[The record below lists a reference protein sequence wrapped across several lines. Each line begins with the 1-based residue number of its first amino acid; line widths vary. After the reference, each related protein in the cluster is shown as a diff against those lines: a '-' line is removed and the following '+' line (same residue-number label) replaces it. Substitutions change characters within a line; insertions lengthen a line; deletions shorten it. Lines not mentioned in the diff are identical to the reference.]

1 MKHLWSEHLTI
12 KWKYVL
18 KFQFHIQKKK
28 KKEKY
33 IIWNTYKVKLV
44 HVCKYLIAKCHYGP
58 YLENGY
64 FLSSICVY
72 GYIPQFQSISKS
84 FQIDFSNVIIRDIQ
98 L

>member
-1 MKHLWSEHLTI
+1 MKWTSDNKVKIRFKISISHS
-12 KWKYVL
+12 
-18 KFQFHIQKKK
+18 KKK

-44 HVCKYLIAKCHYGP
+44 HICKYLIAKCHYGP